1 MFPPFL
7 LNKCLF
13 KDNPPRSDT
22 WNRHLWGKTEK
33 TQNIHPAINVSH
45 YEGFNIIQHMY
56 FKVKLN
62 L

>member
-1 MFPPFL
+1 MEY
-7 LNKCLF
+7 
-13 KDNPPRSDT
+13 
-22 WNRHLWGKTEK
+22 RHLWGKTEK